1 MNSRHNSCYFA
12 VLMARFEDRL
22 GIDPFSTS
30 DDINFPLI
38 LGDFVRVYENA
49 AA

>member
-1 MNSRHNSCYFA
+1 MNNRHKSCCFA

-22 GIDPFSTS
+22 GVDPFPTS
-30 DDINFPLI
+30 DDTNFLPI

-49 AA
+49 AN